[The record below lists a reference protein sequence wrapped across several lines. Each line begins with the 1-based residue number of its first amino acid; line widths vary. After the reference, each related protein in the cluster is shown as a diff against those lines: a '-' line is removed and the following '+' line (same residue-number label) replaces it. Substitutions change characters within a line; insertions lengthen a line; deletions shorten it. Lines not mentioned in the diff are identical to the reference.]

1 MTHAWHLEQH
11 DSALNWQAGLRLG
24 FVRSGARTQLAH
36 TSHRGPLRVQRP
48 FTPEGLDCPHLYI
61 LHPPGGL
68 VSGDNL
74 RLQADMQENAC
85 AVLTTPSSGKFYRA
99 RDNGTLQVQ
108 HNRFTLLDRLTAEQ
122 RADRQQTYTYDAV
135 GNRTGKTITPLVDG
149 EAQASIQKSYQYA
162 SNSNRITEIDAQAIT
177 ADAVGNLTQDRANRE
192 LVYDAQSRL
201 TSVKIAGSPVAE
213 FRYNALGQRTQKRNS
228 QGITTFLY
236 GPDGQLLGEQ
246 QFDSQGSKLS
256 GQYYIWLERMPVGGV
271 SITFDSQGAIATS
284 EPFYLHSDH
293 LNTPRMATDQAHQNV
308 WQWQSDAFGVG
319 QATGSLVVNL
329 RFPGQYFDQESGL
342 HYNYFRDYDPETGRY
357 VESDPIGLNG
367 GLNTYGYVLAN
378 PLLYTDR
385 NGLAVDKVLGGAAL
399 GAYFCLKNKKCQELV
414 VEQCKKVFSRKG
426 PSPNDGNAKPHGNN
440 NHNDAIDNRI
450 DDLKKDPS
458 VTDIRKNQQQV
469 DVDGN
474 KVGTNRPDVQY
485 NKDGCHHCVEYDNVP
500 KNSTRRF
507 SR

>member
-1 MTHAWHLEQH
+1 M
-11 DSALNWQAGLRLG
+11 
-24 FVRSGARTQLAH
+24 
-36 TSHRGPLRVQRP
+36 
-48 FTPEGLDCPHLYI
+48 DCPHLYI